1 MKPPKLSDLRFDRRG
16 TEQIRSAMARAKK
29 IHITINIDVE
39 SLQQLRQMADE
50 RGVPYQRLLSQAL
63 GGGLVQQD
71 LTEARLTRLEQE
83 FKKLKRQLAA

>member
-1 MKPPKLSDLRFDRRG
+1 MKPPRLSDLRFDRRG

-29 IHITINIDVE
+29 IQITINIDVE

-50 RGVPYQRLLSQAL
+50 RGVPYQRLLNQAL
-63 GGGLVQQD
+63 GEGLGQQD